1 MTTSDEVDPKDAA
14 PTLVSAFS
22 VMAATAM
29 NFSEDAVVSIDFRFQ
44 NRIVRWRRD
53 FSPTTV
59 PVFMCS
65 SDSCVRVTQMMKYE

>member
-29 NFSEDAVVSIDFRFQ
+29 NFNEDAVVSIDFRFQ
-44 NRIVRWRRD
+44 NRIVR
-53 FSPTTV
+53 
-59 PVFMCS
+59 
-65 SDSCVRVTQMMKYE
+65 

>member
-14 PTLVSAFS
+14 PTLVSPFS